1 MRISRG
7 PREVEV
13 SLTPEM
19 IEQVFLEW
27 EALHPGQQG
36 HMDMGEDEFARRMMI
51 KIRDSARIVP
61 DA

>member
-1 MRISRG
+1 MRINRG
-7 PREVEV
+7 PQGVEI

-27 EALHPGQQG
+27 EALHPGQSG
-36 HMDMGEDEFARRMMI
+36 HVDMGADEFTRRMMI